1 MYEQKTTAEKGWGWG
16 GYDYIWEI
24 RLST

>member
-16 GYDYIWEI
+16 DTIIYEKYDY
-24 RLST
+24 